1 MVLTYQ
7 GKLATETTITKGIK
21 GDSSQ
26 YILYIYIYNINYS
39 HRNNNNKEYKTVILY
54 SVYIYNLLY

>member
-26 YILYIYIYNINYS
+26 YIIYIYIY
-39 HRNNNNKEYKTVILY
+39 KT
-54 SVYIYNLLY
+54 